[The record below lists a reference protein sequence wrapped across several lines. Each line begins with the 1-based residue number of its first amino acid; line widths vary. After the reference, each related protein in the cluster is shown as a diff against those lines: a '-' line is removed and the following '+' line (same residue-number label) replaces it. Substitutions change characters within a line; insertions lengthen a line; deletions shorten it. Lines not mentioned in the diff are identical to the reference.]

1 MVPVSIDFGKL
12 DYMLKQPGKGYV
24 SCSAIALVLLV
35 SPEGGNR
42 LARVAASAAIRVAL
56 CPTEPQNWQLG

>member
-1 MVPVSIDFGKL
+1 
-12 DYMLKQPGKGYV
+12 MLKQPGKGYV